1 MAVVKL
7 SEEVDVGPG
16 LLNKFLEAYPLLK
29 KAYDVLTRDSEY
41 AALVEMSNIM
51 AVKRLLYNDHGPV
64 HAKIVA
70 GSALEIFE
78 RLVESGVKPTTLE
91 HRTAEN
97 YEQALLVVLLGT
109 MLHDVGNSVHR
120 SNHELLGALLSRSL
134 VSRVLTRVLGPKVD
148 AKRRY
153 MLRQEILHVIY
164 STAYDVQSLTVEAGS
179 VKIGDGTDMSQGR
192 ARFPYRL
199 GKNDIHA
206 VSALAIEKVTISSE
220 EGKPVVINV
229 YMREKAGVF
238 QIERVLQ
245 PKIATSGL
253 EKYVV
258 VRPFHNG
265 KEFKI

>member
-1 MAVVKL
+1 MVIVNM
-7 SEEVDVGPG
+7 SEEVEVGPS
-16 LLNKFLEAYPLLK
+16 LLNKFLDAYPLIK
-29 KAYDVLTRDSEY
+29 KAYNTVTRDSEY

-64 HAKIVA
+64 HARIVA

-91 HRTAEN
+91 HKTVDT
-97 YEQALLVVLLGT
+97 YEQSLLVVLLGT
-109 MLHDVGNSVHR
+109 MLHDIGNSVHR
-120 SNHELLGALLSRSL
+120 NNHELIGALISGGLLNRL
-134 VSRVLTRVLGPKVD
+134 LTKILGGRVE

-153 MLRQEILHVIY
+153 MMRQEILHVIY

-179 VKIGDGTDMSQGR
+179 VKLGDGTDMSQGR

-206 VSALAIEKVTISSE
+206 VSALSIERVTITSRSD
-220 EGKPVVINV
+220 KPVVINV
-229 YMREKAGVF
+229 YMKEKAGVF
-238 QIERVLQ
+238 QIEKVLQ

-253 EKYVV
+253 GKYVEV
-258 VRPFHNG
+258 KAFHNG